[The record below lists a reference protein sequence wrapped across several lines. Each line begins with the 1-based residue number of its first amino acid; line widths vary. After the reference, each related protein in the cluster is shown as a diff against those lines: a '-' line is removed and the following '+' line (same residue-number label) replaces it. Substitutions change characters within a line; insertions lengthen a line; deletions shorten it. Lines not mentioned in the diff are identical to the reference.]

1 MEGWG
6 GVKRMTSYGRS
17 SINGLVEGRH
27 PCSGTGNVGAG
38 VGQEVEDLI
47 LPLCLRLCRLDRPM
61 DVKNLTTSA
70 VSARENITV
79 T

>member
-47 LPLCLRLCRLDRPM
+47 LPL
-61 DVKNLTTSA
+61 SA
-70 VSARENITV
+70 ALSGLGKA
-79 T
+79 